1 MNVLVTGNLGYVG
14 SELTSYLKNKEKKI
28 NIYGLD
34 IGYFK
39 KNKTSK
45 KKNKIKKQYICD
57 IRNLFK
63 IKDKKFYF
71 RIKLFCLWIHKK
83 NLHRKNKS

>member
-14 SELTSYLKNKEKKI
+14 SELTGYLKNKEKKI

-57 IRNLFK
+57 IRNLSSK
-63 IKDKKFYF
+63 YLKK
-71 RIKLFCLWIHKK
+71 H
-83 NLHRKNKS
+83 

>member
-14 SELTSYLKNKEKKI
+14 SELTSYLKNKEKK

-45 KKNKIKKQYICD
+45 KKIK
-57 IRNLFK
+57 
-63 IKDKKFYF
+63 
-71 RIKLFCLWIHKK
+71 
-83 NLHRKNKS
+83 